1 MTEVNEYTGAVTFK
15 SSIIQQ
21 DIEMFLQGRLHP
33 LPLQAEYQ
41 REWRELRVRLRE
53 YLTTSNFNSV
63 AEVQVVDYLAA
74 NFLQNKYGNTPLTSE
89 RKGNSVEMQI
99 WQDAY
104 HKYKHLSSITTSEIT
119 VMVADSTKKDLAY
132 FIRQIRGRMT
142 ICSIEY
148 SEEKKYSTTLLMGY
162 RLDPRIGPSVISTY
176 ALTGIKDLHDNCFGS
191 QSI

>member
-1 MTEVNEYTGAVTFK
+1 MTEVNVYTGAVTFK

-63 AEVQVVDYLAA
+63 AVVQVADYLAA

-104 HKYKHLSSITTSEIT
+104 HKYKHLSSITTLEIT
-119 VMVADSTKKDLAY
+119 GMVANSTKKDLVY
-132 FIRQIRGRMT
+132 FIRQIRGHMT
-142 ICSIEY
+142 IFSIFNTQ
-148 SEEKKYSTTLLMGY
+148 KKRSTVLL
-162 RLDPRIGPSVISTY
+162 
-176 ALTGIKDLHDNCFGS
+176 
-191 QSI
+191 